1 MKCPK
6 CQFINP
12 NTASLCIKCAHR
24 FQATKRE
31 PAMYAPP
38 TQAAYQT
45 HPSGSRKG
53 LAIASLVIGV
63 IGLFTLGIMG
73 LGALIGI
80 TLGAVAISKSS
91 SQPHNYGGKGLAQ
104 AGIVTNVISLLMVP
118 VIGIIAAIAIPSLL
132 AARAAA
138 DEASA
143 LYSIRQYRDAELNH
157 FNRYG
162 HYAYMKELIEAKEVP
177 DDLAS
182 RQKDGY
188 NFEIS
193 IGQASCEISA
203 VPVHY
208 GSTGRRSFYV
218 SSKNLNLVHGADHQG
233 ERATETD
240 PIMGSFG
247 GR

>member
-31 PAMYAPP
+31 PVMYAPP
-38 TQAAYQT
+38 TQAAYQV

-53 LAIASLVIGV
+53 LATASLVIGI

-104 AGIVTNVISLLMVP
+104 AGIVTNVISLLMIP
-118 VIGIIAAIAIPSLL
+118 VMGIIAAIAIPSLL

-143 LYSIRQYRDAELNH
+143 LYSVRQYRDAEQNH
-157 FNRYG
+157 FKRYG
-162 HYAYMKELIEAKEVP
+162 KYADMEDLIEAKEIP
-177 DDLAS
+177 NDLSS

-188 NFEIS
+188 NFEIN
-193 IGQASCEISA
+193 GDQTSCEIFA
-203 VPVHY
+203 VPVRY
-208 GSTGRRSFYV
+208 PSTGRRSFCV
-218 SSKNLNLVHGADHQG
+218 TSQNMDLVHGADHQG
-233 ERATETD
+233 AKATATD
-240 PIMGSFG
+240 PLIG
-247 GR
+247 GFRPR